1 MRDLKQRFKETRQEI
16 KKPILEGHNSR
27 FDRAM
32 AGLFHWFNETGKFLS
47 TERQRQ
53 RVYGYLMQRL
63 LEVAPGYESA
73 QPLLGSAEEEAKF
86 LAYKKKRI
94 LKLAQPCDVILVRG
108 NQRISRIIQT
118 LTTSPF
124 SHAAI
129 YWGEGLIIEAEPEG
143 ILVSPIDKYLHLDI
157 RLSRPVMIDE
167 EGLEKVK
174 TFMIQKLV
182 EQPKYDLANLERL
195 LFKYLYIKVRPDT
208 KVYLGGN
215 TEFEQYYICSG
226 LIAHAFQ
233 VAGYPVSPTM
243 RFKSHKAPLS
253 IPLEEPK
260 DFLRLVVHHAK
271 NYSQITPADFDSSPF
286 FAAIKYLLLDEVFYS
301 VGVSPQT
308 VVEESG

>member
-1 MRDLKQRFKETRQEI
+1 MRDLKKKFQAIHQEI
-16 KKPILEGHNSR
+16 KKPILEGHNTP
-27 FDRAM
+27 FDRAV
-32 AGLFHWFNETGKFLS
+32 AGLFHWANETGKFFS

-129 YWGEGLIIEAEPEG
+129 YWGEGMIIEAEPEG
-143 ILVSPIDKYLHLDI
+143 ILVSPIEKYLHLDL

-195 LFKYLYIKVRPDT
+195 LFKYLYVKFRPDT

-215 TEFEQYYICSG
+215 TDFEQYYICSG
-226 LIAHAFQ
+226 LIAHAFH

-243 RFKSHKAPLS
+243 RFLNPKTPLN

-286 FAAIKYLLLDEVFYS
+286 FASIKYLLLDEVFYS

-308 VVEESG
+308 VVEEPE